1 LTTAGEW
8 YLREALAQI
17 PRILTLQDRDPSSP
31 SYGSF
36 DRNYWHYR
44 TQDFPSGMYQELALP
59 LAQVFAYDLPGNSWY
74 REPRLRELAL
84 AGVRCGARHAHPD
97 GSCDDYFPYERALG
111 ATAFAAAAHAEVLR
125 LLDAHDEDLV
135 EFCRRRAR
143 WLVDRQESGRL
154 SNHQAL
160 VALAAARTAE
170 VTGDEGLREAAR
182 HRLGVCLSWQHEEG
196 WFAEYEGAD
205 PGYQSLTI
213 AFLATLRTHLDEPAL
228 DAALARAV
236 HFAAHFLHP
245 DGSYGG
251 ETGSRNTCQVLPS
264 GWERLAGHLPEARYL
279 ADGWLRG
286 AVAGRRGYAD
296 DDRIFCHWVHDFIEA
311 GRSRGAREATDAG
324 GVPPW
329 EPPPGR
335 TSFPGAGLHVVREGD
350 LHLVVA
356 TNKGG
361 VFRAYRGTRLLA
373 NDTGPVILLDDGQRL
388 VSHVVDPES
397 ACRWEERAVEV
408 SGSLHLGRRRLPTPV
423 KQLIFRL
430 LNLGLGRFAPDLLR
444 RLLQRL
450 LITGKE
456 PQPVRF
462 QRRLDWSDSTALE
475 VVDVLEA
482 APAIHDRVA
491 RLLLSTDAT
500 SIYVATSN
508 LWQDASRLVWE
519 ERPAGVRELR
529 ERGRSE
535 IRRRLG

>member
-1 LTTAGEW
+1 VRLEGEW

-59 LAQVFAYDLPGNSWY
+59 LAQVFAYDLPGNRWY

-84 AGVRCGARHAHPD
+84 AGVRCAARDAHPD
-97 GSCDDYFPYERALG
+97 ASSDDYFPYERALG
-111 ATAFAAAAHAEVLR
+111 ATAFAAAAHAKVLQLLEV
-125 LLDAHDEDLV
+125 DDSELV
-135 EFCRRRAR
+135 EFCGRRAR
-143 WLVDRQESGRL
+143 WLVDRHESGKL

-170 VTGDEGLREAAR
+170 VTGDETLRDAAR
-182 HRLGVCLSWQHEEG
+182 RRLEVCLSWQHEEG
-196 WFAEYEGAD
+196 WFTEYEGAD

-213 AFLATLRTHLDEPAL
+213 AFLAALRDHLDEPAL
-228 DAALARAV
+228 DAALVPAV
-236 HFAAHFLHP
+236 RFAAHFLHP

-264 GWERLAGHLPEARYL
+264 GWERLAGELPEARYL
-279 ADGWLRG
+279 ADGWLGGAMAGQRG
-286 AVAGRRGYAD
+286 FAD
-296 DDRIFCHWVHDFIEA
+296 DDRIFCHWVHDFVEA
-311 GRSRGAREATDAG
+311 GRVRRGREAAG
-324 GVPPW
+324 DNGVPPW
-329 EPPPGR
+329 EPPMGR
-335 TSFPGAGLHVVREGD
+335 TSFTAAGLHVVREDD
-350 LHLVVA
+350 LRLVVA

-361 VFRAYRGTRLLA
+361 GFRAYRGDRLLA
-373 NDTGPVILLDDGQRL
+373 NDTGPVLLLDDGRRL
-388 VSHVVDPES
+388 VSHMVDP
-397 ACRWEERAVEV
+397 APDCDWEECAVAV
-408 SGSLHLGRRRLPTPV
+408 SGRMYLGRRRLPTPA
-423 KQLIFRL
+423 KQVIFRL
-430 LNLGLGRFAPDLLR
+430 LNLGLGRVAPDLLR

-462 QRRLDWSDSTALE
+462 HRRLDWSDAATLE
-475 VVDVLEA
+475 VADLLEA
-482 APAIHDRVA
+482 AGPLGSRIT
-491 RLLLSTDAT
+491 RLFLSTDAT

-508 LWQDASRLVWE
+508 LWQDAGRQPWKEYPDAVAELVS
-519 ERPAGVRELR
+519 AGRT
-529 ERGRSE
+529 E